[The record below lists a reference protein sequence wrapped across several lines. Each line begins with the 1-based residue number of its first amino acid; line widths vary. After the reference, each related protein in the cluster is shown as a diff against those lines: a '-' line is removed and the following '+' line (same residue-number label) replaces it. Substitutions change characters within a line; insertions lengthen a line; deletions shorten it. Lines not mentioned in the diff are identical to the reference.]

1 MAQNIIRE
9 IQAQDKNRWRE
20 LYRGYADFYQ
30 AKMNETI
37 LNTVWEWLQ
46 DETHELNGLVYE
58 TDGSIVA
65 LAHYRRMPSPI
76 RGKDIG
82 FLDDLFVVP
91 EYRGRK
97 IGEQLINRLKE
108 ISRAENWNLIRW
120 ITQEN
125 NATAKRL
132 YDKVAQKTTWNV
144 YELK

>member
-1 MAQNIIRE
+1 MIRE
-9 IQAQDKNRWRE
+9 IQAQDKSSWQE

-30 AKMNETI
+30 AEMNETI

-58 TDGSIVA
+58 KDDSIVA

-82 FLDDLFVVP
+82 FLDDLFVAP
-91 EYRGRK
+91 ECRGQR

-108 ISRAENWNLIRW
+108 ISRTENWNLIRW

-125 NATAKRL
+125 NEKAKRL